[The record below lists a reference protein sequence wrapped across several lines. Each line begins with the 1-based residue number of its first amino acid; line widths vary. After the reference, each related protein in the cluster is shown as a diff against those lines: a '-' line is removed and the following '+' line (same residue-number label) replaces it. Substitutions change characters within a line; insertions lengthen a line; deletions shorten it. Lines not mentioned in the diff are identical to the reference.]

1 METVVKKVLCHS
13 DAAEFLVAFGGIQET
28 VHQFSR
34 DYKMRKGPVCV
45 QMGSGSELVDVDSSY
60 SMGK

>member
-1 METVVKKVLCHS
+1 MVKKVLCQS

-34 DYKMRKGPVCV
+34 DYKMRKGPVCIAL
-45 QMGSGSELVDVDSSY
+45 SSDSEVV
-60 SMGK
+60 GVTVANQ